1 MATAAPQISRRT
13 AFLIF
18 LAMVIVAAPVLYA
31 YIAFS
36 GRFFTASPDWWAK
49 WLVPTAI
56 AAAVLALASIP
67 LFRKL
72 GAPWAATFGG
82 FLCVMGVIAGL
93 MLWYVPMM
101 LTFMV
106 RDDVS
111 WPATVASTERSGK
124 DIKCDYPFSIDE
136 ISQSF
141 CAASA
146 EAYAELRIGRKI
158 EIIGQG
164 SRYGMF
170 IEGYRLAE

>member
-1 MATAAPQISRRT
+1 
-13 AFLIF
+13 
-18 LAMVIVAAPVLYA
+18 
-31 YIAFS
+31 
-36 GRFFTASPDWWAK
+36 
-49 WLVPTAI
+49 
-56 AAAVLALASIP
+56 
-67 LFRKL
+67 
-72 GAPWAATFGG
+72 
-82 FLCVMGVIAGL
+82 

-106 RDDVS
+106 RDDVR